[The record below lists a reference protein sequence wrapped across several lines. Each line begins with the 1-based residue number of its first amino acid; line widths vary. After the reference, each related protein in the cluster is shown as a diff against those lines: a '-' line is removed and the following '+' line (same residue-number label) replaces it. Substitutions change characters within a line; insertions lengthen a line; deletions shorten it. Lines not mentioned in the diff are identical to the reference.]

1 MKFFVW
7 NFSFVHSHLV
17 ANILEQ
23 DHAQKR
29 YISISAC
36 LFENE
41 ADFEI
46 SNSCHRIFETISVLK
61 MHLNTIFTIFYYF
74 SFVIMIVKTQK
85 KKIFQ
90 SAWRHS
96 ENNMWRNNA
105 ILRSNFFKRIG
116 HSLKASLSLKIQIYS
131 KLFHLYKDLLK
142 KKLKVQPLILWDVWP
157 RSPAILPNSRWLL
170 FTTQNLIGIKFQPQE
185 WRPCGKYINRRS
197 TEYWEITFNE
207 RTSWK
212 PFSDDKYFFRS
223 SGK

>member
-1 MKFFVW
+1 MLWCYFVAILSSSISIDLEQKVFGTKVKFFVW
-7 NFSFVHSHLV
+7 NFSFGHSHLV

-85 KKIFQ
+85 KKIF
-90 SAWRHS
+90 SR
-96 ENNMWRNNA
+96 R
-105 ILRSNFFKRIG
+105 
-116 HSLKASLSLKIQIYS
+116 
-131 KLFHLYKDLLK
+131 
-142 KKLKVQPLILWDVWP
+142 DVT
-157 RSPAILPNSRWLL
+157 RKTICDE
-170 FTTQNLIGIKFQPQE
+170 TTQFSGQ
-185 WRPCGKYINRRS
+185 
-197 TEYWEITFNE
+197 TF
-207 RTSWK
+207 
-212 PFSDDKYFFRS
+212 
-223 SGK
+223 

>member
-1 MKFFVW
+1 MHKNDTFQFLLVYLKMKRILRFRI
-7 NFSFVHSHLV
+7 V
-17 ANILEQ
+17 AIEYL
-23 DHAQKR
+23 KPFR
-29 YISISAC
+29 FWKCISI
-36 LFENE
+36 LFSL
-41 ADFEI
+41 FFI
-46 SNSCHRIFETISVLK
+46 IF
-61 MHLNTIFTIFYYF
+61 HLL
-74 SFVIMIVKTQK
+74 SWLLRLK

-105 ILRSNFFKRIG
+105 IFRSDFLKRIG

-223 SGK
+223 CGK